1 MSCVSRHT
9 AQKNKISIK
18 DFFSK
23 FDLNSLNIYWRNPW
37 SKTSFFCSV
46 NVRELKFSNNLAFI
60 HSTSSRIF
68 KNISNSWDP
77 GGSTLKD

>member
-23 FDLNSLNIYWRNPW
+23 FDHIYWRNPW
-37 SKTSFFCSV
+37 CKTSFFCSA
-46 NVRELKFSNNLAFI
+46 NVRELKFSNNLALI